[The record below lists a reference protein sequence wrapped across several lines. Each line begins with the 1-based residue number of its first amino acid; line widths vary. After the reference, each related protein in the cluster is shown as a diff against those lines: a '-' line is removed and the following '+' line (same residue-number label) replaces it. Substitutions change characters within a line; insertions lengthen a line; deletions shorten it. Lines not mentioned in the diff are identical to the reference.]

1 MILDESLFEDTKV
14 DEYLQYDNKRDE
26 VDTEEVFD
34 DSILYA
40 EEEQSDNNNNVNED
54 TESDILV
61 ADQGDLSSVDPTVE
75 ENAYA
80 NLIID
85 AINGE
90 WDTVKL
96 YQEIVNQLKDHDE
109 YKDLTVVID
118 DIIKDEKN
126 HVGNLQLILDT
137 VSNKTLTDI
146 KDGEEEATDQLEGK
160 EDKGE

>member
-26 VDTEEVFD
+26 VDDEEVFD
-34 DSILYA
+34 DSFLYV

-61 ADQGDLSSVDPTVE
+61 ADQGDLSSVDPAVE

-96 YQEIVNQLKDHDE
+96 YQDIVNQLKDHDE

-146 KDGEEEATDQLEGK
+146 KDGEEEAVDQLEGK
-160 EDKGE
+160 EDGDE